1 MPLRRPPAETADE
14 ARAAAWD
21 AGSLTTADGEAE
33 DAPAPRRPAQRRAT
47 SPTASDFTSERLLRP
62 KTEVP
67 RSGFR
72 RAVYRLTGGKLN
84 LGPSRAELAE
94 RPAASGFRTGRARA
108 PPHPV
113 VTLTA
118 KTATL
123 WTFALAGT
131 LNLVEATVDP
141 EGASWTALRA
151 TASVAFAVAL
161 VLWVATA
168 LRARRRARA
177 GRNS

>member
-1 MPLRRPPAETADE
+1 
-14 ARAAAWD
+14 
-21 AGSLTTADGEAE
+21 
-33 DAPAPRRPAQRRAT
+33 
-47 SPTASDFTSERLLRP
+47 
-62 KTEVP
+62 
-67 RSGFR
+67 
-72 RAVYRLTGGKLN
+72 
-84 LGPSRAELAE
+84 
-94 RPAASGFRTGRARA
+94 
-108 PPHPV
+108 
-113 VTLTA
+113 LTA

-151 TASVAFAVAL
+151 AASVAFAVAL